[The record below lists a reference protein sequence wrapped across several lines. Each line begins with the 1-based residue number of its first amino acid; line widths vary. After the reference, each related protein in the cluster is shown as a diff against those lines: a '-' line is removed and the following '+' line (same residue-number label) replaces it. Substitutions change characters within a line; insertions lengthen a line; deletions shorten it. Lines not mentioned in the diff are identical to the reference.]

1 MRTFWPS
8 VRLSATAIPR
18 HIIDWNKHVTNTVDW
33 SSIPQAGGDLGTDG
47 QETIVTG
54 SPATAVNSLTIH
66 GTVDL
71 NNNKTV
77 EVQQLTLSSNS
88 LLVINAGTNFKLNAS
103 TLPAGTI
110 KVNGGSFT
118 DTNAYSASGPLTFEF
133 GSPEAGSSVSVN
145 AYATNV
151 SFSNVAPGDTITFV
165 NSYGAVKLVDAG
177 DGVITVTDSSGK
189 TLSTIYSA
197 KNPQG
202 TYYKAA
208 DFSSSSSGNNST
220 LTCFLTGSMILT
232 PAGEVA
238 VENLEA
244 GDSVIVNVA
253 GSEEVRPV
261 VWAGR
266 RSMTVRADLP
276 ADEAGY
282 PVRILADA
290 IAAGVPHQ
298 DLLVTPEHCLFLD
311 GKFIPARMLVNGRSI
326 HYDLSI
332 TSYEY
337 FHIETAEHSVITAN
351 GLLTESYL
359 NTGNRSSF
367 QQDGAVVSIGG
378 TVKNWAEDAAAP
390 LTTARASVEPV
401 FHAIAA
407 RAKAAGVRDNS
418 QSVTLTEDADLHLVT
433 EDGTILRKMRE
444 TNGYAMFMLPQN
456 VHSVR
461 LMSRTSRPSD
471 VIGAFVDDRR
481 QLGVLVGSVVLYDAG
496 STTSLSTHLKEETLS
511 GWSALES
518 QTARWTTGNAE
529 IHITGRA
536 AHSIAMLGV
545 QILSNSQYI
554 SSEAKIAAALTA

>member
-1 MRTFWPS
+1 M
-8 VRLSATAIPR
+8 
-18 HIIDWNKHVTNTVDW
+18 TNTTDW
-33 SSIPQAGGDLGTDG
+33 SSIPQKGGDLGTDG

-54 SPATAVNSLTIH
+54 SPSTAVDSLTIH

-77 EVQQLTLSSNS
+77 EVQTLTLSSNS

-110 KVNGGSFT
+110 KMNGGSFT
-118 DTNAYSASGPLTFEF
+118 DTNAYGSAGPLVFDF
-133 GSPEAGSSVSVN
+133 GDPAANSSVSIN
-145 AYATNV
+145 AYNNTNV
-151 SFSNVAPGDTITFV
+151 SFANVAPGDNITFL
-165 NSYGAVKLVDAG
+165 NSYGAVKLVDSG

-189 TLSTIYSA
+189 TLSTLHTA

-208 DFSSSSSGNNST
+208 DFSTSSSGNNST
-220 LTCFLTGSMILT
+220 LTCFLAGSMILT
-232 PAGEVA
+232 PTGEVA
-238 VENLEA
+238 VESLEA
-244 GDSVIVNVA
+244 GDNVIVNVA
-253 GSEEVRPV
+253 GREEIRPV
-261 VWAGR
+261 TWAGR
-266 RSMTVRADLP
+266 RSMMVRADLP

-290 IAAGVPHQ
+290 ISPGVPHQ
-298 DLLVTPEHCLFLD
+298 DLLVTAEHCLFLD

-359 NTGNRSSF
+359 NTGNRGSF
-367 QQDGAVVSIGG
+367 RQEGSVVSIGG
-378 TVKNWAEDAAAP
+378 VIKSWAEDAAAP
-390 LTTARASVEPV
+390 LTTARETVEPV

-407 RAKAAGVRDNS
+407 RAEAIDVSENA
-418 QSVTLTEDADLHLVT
+418 QAVTLTDDADLHLVT

-456 VHSVR
+456 VRTVR
-461 LMSRTSRPSD
+461 LMSRTSRPAD
-471 VIGAFVDDRR
+471 VIGPFVDDRR

-496 STTSLSTHLKEETLS
+496 STTNLSAHLTEETLS

-529 IHITGRA
+529 IQIKDRA

-554 SSEAKIAAALTA
+554 VSEAKIAAALTA